1 MMLTIIIVAGGLVLS
16 LALGMLVLLR
26 VGIGGDKRRGYLA
39 TQAQTRA
46 DAAARAI
53 TGLYVRMPGR
63 NAQHQAGR
71 VHDDPR

>member
-1 MMLTIIIVAGGLVLS
+1 MLTIIIVAGGLALS

-26 VGIGGDKRRGYLA
+26 VGIGGNKRRGYL
-39 TQAQTRA
+39 TSQAQTRA

-53 TGLYVRMPGR
+53 TGLYVRKPNR
-63 NAQHQAGR
+63 DAQHQAGR

>member
-53 TGLYVRMPGR
+53 TGLYVRMPNR
-63 NAQHQAGR
+63 DAQHQPGR
-71 VHDDPR
+71 AHDDPR